1 MEEVKKKRGRPRK
14 IPTVIDDVKPK
25 KKPKIPKEIQD
36 MINKAHGVVEDPL
49 KEAIEAMKVIPVE
62 EIVEPPK
69 PELQIKET
77 DTDEAIIGKLRD
89 SNEWDVK
96 IGDHIEYFDANLS
109 YELTGYKPIN
119 KYRGLDF
126 DPSWFTE
133 TRDAF
138 IRTGHY
144 TQFRRNSRS
153 WRAFWKEQFIRCKYG
168 MTSHGY
174 TITGD
179 HYFFLNFYRLKD
191 LDNVEEA
198 GFGRKE
204 IFPNFLEGQYEW
216 FHYLKLARKLR
227 MNACMMKARGA
238 GYSEIEASIISNSY
252 NVIKG
257 SINVCT
263 AFAQTQLDKLLEK
276 VWANIN
282 WLYYN
287 TDGGMAHLSQ
297 AKNSNYLRRASH
309 YEMRDGQKI
318 EVGWGSQIQGIITD
332 KPGKLRGDRTDIL
345 MFEECF
351 GKGTKVIMSDYTI
364 KNIEDIQVGDFVLGL
379 DGSPQEV
386 MHTTQ
391 GIDDLYQIHQKR
403 GIDYI
408 VNSKHKLYLEARPRT
423 GGVPDKIVLETAPEY
438 LELSNY
444 KKRTTYGKSNQ
455 AINNKKDLCDLDPY
469 YLGLWLGN
477 GWAESPNRVIV
488 NTVKDIEIYNY
499 VIDYFKSINL
509 NPTISE
515 CSNTKQ
521 CVRILGSTKEYTNIL
536 RQSYS
541 KYSLINN
548 KHIPKEVFYST
559 LDYKLKVLAGLIDT
573 DGSLNKN
580 LRYDISQSRPE
591 LASQIA
597 MLARSC
603 GFEVQESIK
612 VPKSGYGK
620 GKTQY
625 ILNIK
630 GNINTIPAKIKRK
643 ISTIERFNTTNSTGI
658 EIKKLSIGEYYGI
671 TLKSYNSPT
680 DNLFL
685 LEDFTI
691 VHNCGL
697 WPQFTKA
704 YTQADALVGQ
714 IGRQWGLR
722 LMGGT
727 GGETGAQMEGLRKM
741 YYEPQLFGVLPY
753 RHNFTKSNEYA
764 ITSFFLP
771 AFRTIKETSLLDKRG
786 WIDDNAGREY
796 FNKTRD
802 LKAKDPEEYQT
813 YCAEYCFDGEE
824 AFSLEGDNKFNK
836 ILIADQIAAIRLHKD
851 CPKPEYGSLE
861 YIFTNGQHTKENIS
875 GIRWIPSNFGD
886 VQIIEHPL
894 WTKSYIDDDGNE
906 VSYEKINNLY
916 VAGIDSIDL
925 GGDDTSALTKDP
937 SSFCIVIK
945 RRQFGLKDPQY
956 VAMYKARPND
966 IRDAYKT
973 AIKLLQYYNC
983 KANLEATRVS
993 ILSWAR
999 EKKYMN
1005 YFMYRPIATYPAG
1018 NNPKRRTIGTPASV
1032 AIIDHQTDLIRDYV
1046 NDYCHNIW
1054 FPDMLDEL
1062 SRYTD
1067 EMKRKFDIIAAMG
1080 LCELGDEDMMGITP
1094 KQTEVSDDSFQDFGY
1109 YIDPDTGYRK
1119 FGVIPKKITAKATI
1133 ENTSYVNLGIRTSD
1147 PRFN

>member
-1 MEEVKKKRGRPRK
+1 MAEEIKRKRGRPKK

-36 MINKAHGVVEDPL
+36 MINKVHGTVEDPM
-49 KEAIEAMKVIPVE
+49 KEAVESLKPQKIVE
-62 EIVEPPK
+62 EPK
-69 PELQIKET
+69 PVLEIKET
-77 DTDEAIIGKLRD
+77 DTDEAILGKVRD
-89 SNEWDVK
+89 QSGWDVK
-96 IGDHIEYFDANLS
+96 KDDPIPYFDANLS

-126 DPSWFTE
+126 NPSWFTE
-133 TRDAF
+133 ARDTF
-138 IRTGHY
+138 VRTGHY
-144 TQFRRNSRS
+144 TRFRRNSRS

-179 HYFFLNFYRLKD
+179 HYYFLNFYRLKD

-198 GFGRKE
+198 GMGRQE

-309 YEMRDGQKI
+309 YEIRDGQKI

-345 MFEECF
+345 MFEEC
-351 GKGTKVIMSDYTI
+351 
-364 KNIEDIQVGDFVLGL
+364 
-379 DGSPQEV
+379 
-386 MHTTQ
+386 
-391 GIDDLYQIHQKR
+391 
-403 GIDYI
+403 
-408 VNSKHKLYLEARPRT
+408 
-423 GGVPDKIVLETAPEY
+423 
-438 LELSNY
+438 
-444 KKRTTYGKSNQ
+444 
-455 AINNKKDLCDLDPY
+455 
-469 YLGLWLGN
+469 
-477 GWAESPNRVIV
+477 
-488 NTVKDIEIYNY
+488 
-499 VIDYFKSINL
+499 
-509 NPTISE
+509 
-515 CSNTKQ
+515 
-521 CVRILGSTKEYTNIL
+521 
-536 RQSYS
+536 
-541 KYSLINN
+541 
-548 KHIPKEVFYST
+548 
-559 LDYKLKVLAGLIDT
+559 
-573 DGSLNKN
+573 
-580 LRYDISQSRPE
+580 
-591 LASQIA
+591 
-597 MLARSC
+597 
-603 GFEVQESIK
+603 
-612 VPKSGYGK
+612 
-620 GKTQY
+620 
-625 ILNIK
+625 
-630 GNINTIPAKIKRK
+630 
-643 ISTIERFNTTNSTGI
+643 
-658 EIKKLSIGEYYGI
+658 
-671 TLKSYNSPT
+671 
-680 DNLFL
+680 
-685 LEDFTI
+685 
-691 VHNCGL
+691 GL

-727 GGETGAQMEGLRKM
+727 GGETGPQMEGLRKM

-753 RHNFTKSNEYA
+753 RHNFTKNGEYA

-771 AFRTIKETSLLDKRG
+771 AFRTIKELSLLDSRG
-786 WIDDNAGREY
+786 WLDDEDGKAY

-802 LKAKDPEEYQT
+802 LKAQDPKEFT
-813 YCAEYCFDGEE
+813 TFCAEYCFDGEE
-824 AFSLEGDNKFNK
+824 AFSLEGNNKFNK
-836 ILIADQIAAIRLHKD
+836 ILIAEQLANIRIHKD
-851 CPKPEYGSLE
+851 SPKPERGTLE
-861 YIFTNGQHTKENIS
+861 YIFKNGQHSKENIT
-875 GIRWIPSNFGD
+875 GLRWIKNNTGD
-886 VQIIEHPL
+886 IQIIEHPI
-894 WTKSYIDDDGNE
+894 WTQVSYDEEGNE
-906 VSYEKINNLY
+906 LKYEKMNSLY

-925 GGDDTSALTKDP
+925 GMEDTSALTKDP
-937 SSFCIVIK
+937 SNFCIVIK
-945 RRQFGLKDPQY
+945 RRQFGLKDPTY

-966 IRDAYKT
+966 VRDAYKT

-993 ILSWAR
+993 MLSWAR
-999 EKKYMN
+999 EKKYLN
-1005 YFMYRPIATYPAG
+1005 YFMYRPVATYPAG

-1046 NDYCHNIW
+1046 NDFCHNIW
-1054 FPDMLDEL
+1054 FEEMLDEL

-1080 LCELGDEDMMGITP
+1080 LCELGDEDMMGVTP
-1094 KQTEVSDDSFQDFGY
+1094 RQIENTDDSFQDFGY
-1109 YIDPDTGYRK
+1109 YIDPETGYRRK
-1119 FGVIPKKITAKATI
+1119 GIIPKKIITKATI
-1133 ENTSYVNLGIRTSD
+1133 NSISYDNLGIRTSN
-1147 PRFN
+1147 PRGY

>member
-1 MEEVKKKRGRPRK
+1 MAEEIKRKRGRPKK

-36 MINKAHGVVEDPL
+36 MINKVHGTVEDPM
-49 KEAIEAMKVIPVE
+49 KEAVESLKPQKIVE
-62 EIVEPPK
+62 ESK
-69 PELQIKET
+69 PVLEIKET
-77 DTDEAIIGKLRD
+77 DTDEAILGKVRD
-89 SNEWDVK
+89 QSGWDVK
-96 IGDHIEYFDANLS
+96 KDDPIPYFDANLS

-126 DPSWFTE
+126 NPSWFTE
-133 TRDAF
+133 ARDTF
-138 IRTGHY
+138 VRTGHY
-144 TQFRRNSRS
+144 TRFRRNSRS

-179 HYFFLNFYRLKD
+179 HYYFLNFYRLKD

-198 GFGRKE
+198 GMGRQE

-309 YEMRDGQKI
+309 YEIRDGQKI

-345 MFEECF
+345 MFEEC
-351 GKGTKVIMSDYTI
+351 
-364 KNIEDIQVGDFVLGL
+364 
-379 DGSPQEV
+379 
-386 MHTTQ
+386 
-391 GIDDLYQIHQKR
+391 
-403 GIDYI
+403 
-408 VNSKHKLYLEARPRT
+408 
-423 GGVPDKIVLETAPEY
+423 
-438 LELSNY
+438 
-444 KKRTTYGKSNQ
+444 
-455 AINNKKDLCDLDPY
+455 
-469 YLGLWLGN
+469 
-477 GWAESPNRVIV
+477 
-488 NTVKDIEIYNY
+488 
-499 VIDYFKSINL
+499 
-509 NPTISE
+509 
-515 CSNTKQ
+515 
-521 CVRILGSTKEYTNIL
+521 
-536 RQSYS
+536 
-541 KYSLINN
+541 
-548 KHIPKEVFYST
+548 
-559 LDYKLKVLAGLIDT
+559 
-573 DGSLNKN
+573 
-580 LRYDISQSRPE
+580 
-591 LASQIA
+591 
-597 MLARSC
+597 
-603 GFEVQESIK
+603 
-612 VPKSGYGK
+612 
-620 GKTQY
+620 
-625 ILNIK
+625 
-630 GNINTIPAKIKRK
+630 
-643 ISTIERFNTTNSTGI
+643 
-658 EIKKLSIGEYYGI
+658 
-671 TLKSYNSPT
+671 
-680 DNLFL
+680 
-685 LEDFTI
+685 
-691 VHNCGL
+691 GL

-727 GGETGAQMEGLRKM
+727 GGETGPQMEGLRKM

-753 RHNFTKSNEYA
+753 RHNFTKNGEYA

-771 AFRTIKETSLLDKRG
+771 AFRTIKELSLLDSRG
-786 WIDDNAGREY
+786 WLDDEDGKAY

-802 LKAKDPEEYQT
+802 LKAQDPEEFT
-813 YCAEYCFDGEE
+813 TFCAEYCFDGEE
-824 AFSLEGDNKFNK
+824 AFSLEGNNKFNK
-836 ILIADQIAAIRLHKD
+836 ILIAEQLASIRIHKD
-851 CPKPEYGSLE
+851 SPKPERGTLE
-861 YIFTNGQHTKENIS
+861 YIFKNGQHSKENIT
-875 GIRWIPSNFGD
+875 GLRWIKNNNGD
-886 VQIIEHPL
+886 VQIIEHPI
-894 WTKSYIDDDGNE
+894 WTQVSYDEEGNE
-906 VSYEKINNLY
+906 LKYEKMNGLY

-925 GGDDTSALTKDP
+925 GMEDTSALTKDP
-937 SSFCIVIK
+937 SNFCIVIK
-945 RRQFGLKDPQY
+945 RRQFGLKDPTY

-966 IRDAYKT
+966 VRDAYKT

-993 ILSWAR
+993 MLSWAR
-999 EKKYMN
+999 EKKYLN
-1005 YFMYRPIATYPAG
+1005 YFMYRPVATYPAG

-1046 NDYCHNIW
+1046 NDFCHNIW
-1054 FPDMLDEL
+1054 FEEMLDEL

-1094 KQTEVSDDSFQDFGY
+1094 RQVENTDDSFQDFGY
-1109 YIDPDTGYRK
+1109 YIDPETGYRRK
-1119 FGVIPKKITAKATI
+1119 GIIPKKIITKATI
-1133 ENTSYVNLGIRTSD
+1133 NSISYDNLGIRTSN
-1147 PRFN
+1147 PRGY

>member
-1 MEEVKKKRGRPRK
+1 MAEEIKRKRGRPKK

-36 MINKAHGVVEDPL
+36 IINKVHGTVEDPM
-49 KEAIEAMKVIPVE
+49 KEAVESLKPQKIVE
-62 EIVEPPK
+62 ESK
-69 PELQIKET
+69 PILEIKET
-77 DTDEAIIGKLRD
+77 DTDEAILGKVRD
-89 SNEWDVK
+89 QSGWDIK
-96 IGDHIEYFDANLS
+96 KDDPIPYFDANLS

-126 DPSWFTE
+126 NPSWFTE
-133 TRDAF
+133 ARDTF
-138 IRTGHY
+138 VRTGHY
-144 TQFRRNSRS
+144 TRFRRNSRS

-179 HYFFLNFYRLKD
+179 HYYFLNFYRLKD

-198 GFGRKE
+198 GMGRQE

-309 YEMRDGQKI
+309 YEIRDGQKI

-345 MFEECF
+345 MFEEC
-351 GKGTKVIMSDYTI
+351 
-364 KNIEDIQVGDFVLGL
+364 
-379 DGSPQEV
+379 
-386 MHTTQ
+386 
-391 GIDDLYQIHQKR
+391 
-403 GIDYI
+403 
-408 VNSKHKLYLEARPRT
+408 
-423 GGVPDKIVLETAPEY
+423 
-438 LELSNY
+438 
-444 KKRTTYGKSNQ
+444 
-455 AINNKKDLCDLDPY
+455 
-469 YLGLWLGN
+469 
-477 GWAESPNRVIV
+477 
-488 NTVKDIEIYNY
+488 
-499 VIDYFKSINL
+499 
-509 NPTISE
+509 
-515 CSNTKQ
+515 
-521 CVRILGSTKEYTNIL
+521 
-536 RQSYS
+536 
-541 KYSLINN
+541 
-548 KHIPKEVFYST
+548 
-559 LDYKLKVLAGLIDT
+559 
-573 DGSLNKN
+573 
-580 LRYDISQSRPE
+580 
-591 LASQIA
+591 
-597 MLARSC
+597 
-603 GFEVQESIK
+603 
-612 VPKSGYGK
+612 
-620 GKTQY
+620 
-625 ILNIK
+625 
-630 GNINTIPAKIKRK
+630 
-643 ISTIERFNTTNSTGI
+643 
-658 EIKKLSIGEYYGI
+658 
-671 TLKSYNSPT
+671 
-680 DNLFL
+680 
-685 LEDFTI
+685 
-691 VHNCGL
+691 GL

-727 GGETGAQMEGLRKM
+727 GGETGPQMEGLRKM

-753 RHNFTKSNEYA
+753 RHNFTKNGEYA

-771 AFRTIKETSLLDKRG
+771 AFRTIKELSLLDSRG
-786 WIDDNAGREY
+786 WLDDEDGKAY

-802 LKAKDPEEYQT
+802 LKAQDPEEFT
-813 YCAEYCFDGEE
+813 TFCAEYCFDGEE
-824 AFSLEGDNKFNK
+824 AFSLEGNNKFNK
-836 ILIADQIAAIRLHKD
+836 ILIAEQLANIRIHKD
-851 CPKPEYGSLE
+851 SPKPERGTLE
-861 YIFTNGQHTKENIS
+861 YIFKNGQHSKENIT
-875 GIRWIPSNFGD
+875 GLRWIKNNTGD
-886 VQIIEHPL
+886 IQIIEHPI
-894 WTKSYIDDDGNE
+894 WTQVSYDEEGNE
-906 VSYEKINNLY
+906 LKYEKMNGLY

-925 GGDDTSALTKDP
+925 GMEDTSALTKDP
-937 SSFCIVIK
+937 SNFCIVIK
-945 RRQFGLKDPQY
+945 RRQFGLKDPTY

-966 IRDAYKT
+966 VRDAYKT

-993 ILSWAR
+993 MLSWAR
-999 EKKYMN
+999 EKKYLN
-1005 YFMYRPIATYPAG
+1005 YFMYRPVATYPAG

-1046 NDYCHNIW
+1046 NDFCHNIW
-1054 FPDMLDEL
+1054 FEEMLDEL

-1080 LCELGDEDMMGITP
+1080 LCELGDEDMMGVTP
-1094 KQTEVSDDSFQDFGY
+1094 RQIENTDDSFQDFGY
-1109 YIDPDTGYRK
+1109 YIDPETGYRRK
-1119 FGVIPKKITAKATI
+1119 GIIPKKIITKATI
-1133 ENTSYVNLGIRTSD
+1133 NSISYDNLGIRTSN
-1147 PRFN
+1147 PRGY

>member
-1 MEEVKKKRGRPRK
+1 MAEEIKRKRGRPKK

-36 MINKAHGVVEDPL
+36 MINKVHGTVEDPM
-49 KEAIEAMKVIPVE
+49 KEAVESLKPQKIVE
-62 EIVEPPK
+62 ESK
-69 PELQIKET
+69 PVLEIKET
-77 DTDEAIIGKLRD
+77 DTDEAILGKVRD
-89 SNEWDVK
+89 QSGWDVK
-96 IGDHIEYFDANLS
+96 KEDPIPYFDANLS

-126 DPSWFTE
+126 NPSWFTE
-133 TRDAF
+133 TRDTF
-138 IRTGHY
+138 VRTGHY
-144 TQFRRNSRS
+144 TRFRRNSRS

-179 HYFFLNFYRLKD
+179 HYYFLNFYRLKD

-198 GFGRKE
+198 GMGRQE

-309 YEMRDGQKI
+309 YEIKDGQKI

-345 MFEECF
+345 MFEE
-351 GKGTKVIMSDYTI
+351 
-364 KNIEDIQVGDFVLGL
+364 
-379 DGSPQEV
+379 
-386 MHTTQ
+386 
-391 GIDDLYQIHQKR
+391 
-403 GIDYI
+403 
-408 VNSKHKLYLEARPRT
+408 
-423 GGVPDKIVLETAPEY
+423 
-438 LELSNY
+438 
-444 KKRTTYGKSNQ
+444 
-455 AINNKKDLCDLDPY
+455 
-469 YLGLWLGN
+469 
-477 GWAESPNRVIV
+477 
-488 NTVKDIEIYNY
+488 
-499 VIDYFKSINL
+499 
-509 NPTISE
+509 
-515 CSNTKQ
+515 
-521 CVRILGSTKEYTNIL
+521 
-536 RQSYS
+536 
-541 KYSLINN
+541 
-548 KHIPKEVFYST
+548 
-559 LDYKLKVLAGLIDT
+559 
-573 DGSLNKN
+573 
-580 LRYDISQSRPE
+580 
-591 LASQIA
+591 
-597 MLARSC
+597 
-603 GFEVQESIK
+603 
-612 VPKSGYGK
+612 
-620 GKTQY
+620 
-625 ILNIK
+625 
-630 GNINTIPAKIKRK
+630 
-643 ISTIERFNTTNSTGI
+643 
-658 EIKKLSIGEYYGI
+658 
-671 TLKSYNSPT
+671 
-680 DNLFL
+680 
-685 LEDFTI
+685 
-691 VHNCGL
+691 CGL

-727 GGETGAQMEGLRKM
+727 GGETGPQMEGLRKM

-753 RHNFTKSNEYA
+753 RHNFTKNGEYA

-771 AFRTIKETSLLDKRG
+771 AFRTIKELSLLDSRG
-786 WIDDNAGREY
+786 WLDDEDGKAY

-802 LKAKDPEEYQT
+802 LKAQDPEEFT
-813 YCAEYCFDGEE
+813 TFCAEYCFDGEE
-824 AFSLEGDNKFNK
+824 AFSLEGNNKFNK
-836 ILIADQIAAIRLHKD
+836 ILIAEQLASIRIHKD
-851 CPKPEYGSLE
+851 SPKPEIGTLE
-861 YIFTNGQHTKENIS
+861 YIFKNGQHSRENII
-875 GIRWIPSNFGD
+875 GLKWIKNNNGD
-886 VQIIEHPL
+886 VQIIEHPI
-894 WTKSYIDDDGNE
+894 WTQVSYDEEGNE
-906 VSYEKINNLY
+906 LKYEKMNGLY

-925 GGDDTSALTKDP
+925 GMEDTSALTKDP
-937 SSFCIVIK
+937 SNFCIVIK
-945 RRQFGLKDPQY
+945 RRQFGLKDPTY
-956 VAMYKARPND
+956 VAVYKARPND
-966 IRDAYKT
+966 VRDAYKT

-993 ILSWAR
+993 MLSWAR
-999 EKKYMN
+999 EKKYLN
-1005 YFMYRPIATYPAG
+1005 YFMYRPVATYPAG

-1046 NDYCHNIW
+1046 NDFCHNIW
-1054 FPDMLDEL
+1054 FEEMLDEL

-1094 KQTEVSDDSFQDFGY
+1094 RQIENTDDSFQDFGY
-1109 YIDPDTGYRK
+1109 YIDPETGYRRK
-1119 FGVIPKKITAKATI
+1119 GIIPKKIITKATI
-1133 ENTSYVNLGIRTSD
+1133 NSISYDNLGIRTSN
-1147 PRFN
+1147 PRGY

>member
-1 MEEVKKKRGRPRK
+1 MAEEIKRKRGRPKK

-36 MINKAHGVVEDPL
+36 MINKVHGTVEDPM
-49 KEAIEAMKVIPVE
+49 KEAVESLKPQKIVE
-62 EIVEPPK
+62 ESK
-69 PELQIKET
+69 PVLEIKET
-77 DTDEAIIGKLRD
+77 DTDEAILGKVRD
-89 SNEWDVK
+89 QSGWDVK
-96 IGDHIEYFDANLS
+96 KEDPIPYFDANLS

-126 DPSWFTE
+126 NPSWFTE
-133 TRDAF
+133 TRDTF
-138 IRTGHY
+138 VRTGHY
-144 TQFRRNSRS
+144 TRFRRNSRS

-179 HYFFLNFYRLKD
+179 HYYFLNFYRLKD

-198 GFGRKE
+198 GMGRQE

-309 YEMRDGQKI
+309 YEIRDGQKI

-345 MFEECF
+345 MFEEC
-351 GKGTKVIMSDYTI
+351 
-364 KNIEDIQVGDFVLGL
+364 
-379 DGSPQEV
+379 
-386 MHTTQ
+386 
-391 GIDDLYQIHQKR
+391 
-403 GIDYI
+403 
-408 VNSKHKLYLEARPRT
+408 
-423 GGVPDKIVLETAPEY
+423 
-438 LELSNY
+438 
-444 KKRTTYGKSNQ
+444 
-455 AINNKKDLCDLDPY
+455 
-469 YLGLWLGN
+469 
-477 GWAESPNRVIV
+477 
-488 NTVKDIEIYNY
+488 
-499 VIDYFKSINL
+499 
-509 NPTISE
+509 
-515 CSNTKQ
+515 
-521 CVRILGSTKEYTNIL
+521 
-536 RQSYS
+536 
-541 KYSLINN
+541 
-548 KHIPKEVFYST
+548 
-559 LDYKLKVLAGLIDT
+559 
-573 DGSLNKN
+573 
-580 LRYDISQSRPE
+580 
-591 LASQIA
+591 
-597 MLARSC
+597 
-603 GFEVQESIK
+603 
-612 VPKSGYGK
+612 
-620 GKTQY
+620 
-625 ILNIK
+625 
-630 GNINTIPAKIKRK
+630 
-643 ISTIERFNTTNSTGI
+643 
-658 EIKKLSIGEYYGI
+658 
-671 TLKSYNSPT
+671 
-680 DNLFL
+680 
-685 LEDFTI
+685 
-691 VHNCGL
+691 GL

-727 GGETGAQMEGLRKM
+727 GGETGPQMEGLRKM

-753 RHNFTKSNEYA
+753 RHNFTKNGEYA

-771 AFRTIKETSLLDKRG
+771 AFRTIKELSLLDSRG
-786 WIDDNAGREY
+786 WLDDEDGKAY

-802 LKAKDPEEYQT
+802 LKAQDPEEFT
-813 YCAEYCFDGEE
+813 TFCAEYCFDGEE
-824 AFSLEGDNKFNK
+824 AFSLEGNNKFNK
-836 ILIADQIAAIRLHKD
+836 ILIAEQLASIRIHKD
-851 CPKPEYGSLE
+851 SPKPERGTLE
-861 YIFTNGQHTKENIS
+861 YIFKNGQHSRENIT
-875 GIRWIPSNFGD
+875 GLRWIKNNNGD
-886 VQIIEHPL
+886 VQIIEHPI
-894 WTKSYIDDDGNE
+894 WTQVSYDEEGNE
-906 VSYEKINNLY
+906 LKYEKMNGLY

-925 GGDDTSALTKDP
+925 GMEDTSALTKDP
-937 SSFCIVIK
+937 SNFCIVIK
-945 RRQFGLKDPQY
+945 RRQFGLKDPTY

-966 IRDAYKT
+966 VRDAYKT

-993 ILSWAR
+993 MLSWAR
-999 EKKYMN
+999 EKKYLN
-1005 YFMYRPIATYPAG
+1005 YFMYRPVATYPAG

-1046 NDYCHNIW
+1046 NDFCHNIW
-1054 FPDMLDEL
+1054 FEEMLDEL

-1080 LCELGDEDMMGITP
+1080 LCELGDEDMMGVTP
-1094 KQTEVSDDSFQDFGY
+1094 RQIENTDDSFQDFGY
-1109 YIDPDTGYRK
+1109 YIDPETGYRRK
-1119 FGVIPKKITAKATI
+1119 GIIPKKIITKATI
-1133 ENTSYVNLGIRTSD
+1133 NSISYDNLGIRTSN
-1147 PRFN
+1147 PRGY

>member
-1 MEEVKKKRGRPRK
+1 MAEEIKRRRGRPKK

-36 MINKAHGVVEDPL
+36 MINKVHGTIEDPM
-49 KEAIEAMKVIPVE
+49 KEAVESLKPQEIIEESKPVLE
-62 EIVEPPK
+62 
-69 PELQIKET
+69 IKET
-77 DTDEAIIGKLRD
+77 DTDEAILGKVRD
-89 SNEWDVK
+89 QSGWDVK
-96 IGDHIEYFDANLS
+96 KDDPIPYFDANLS

-126 DPSWFTE
+126 NPSWFTE
-133 TRDAF
+133 ARDTF
-138 IRTGHY
+138 VRTGHY
-144 TQFRRNSRS
+144 TRFRRNSRS

-179 HYFFLNFYRLKD
+179 HYYFLNFYRLKD

-198 GFGRKE
+198 GMGRQE

-309 YEMRDGQKI
+309 YEIRDGQKI

-345 MFEECF
+345 MFEEC
-351 GKGTKVIMSDYTI
+351 
-364 KNIEDIQVGDFVLGL
+364 
-379 DGSPQEV
+379 
-386 MHTTQ
+386 
-391 GIDDLYQIHQKR
+391 
-403 GIDYI
+403 
-408 VNSKHKLYLEARPRT
+408 
-423 GGVPDKIVLETAPEY
+423 
-438 LELSNY
+438 
-444 KKRTTYGKSNQ
+444 
-455 AINNKKDLCDLDPY
+455 
-469 YLGLWLGN
+469 
-477 GWAESPNRVIV
+477 
-488 NTVKDIEIYNY
+488 
-499 VIDYFKSINL
+499 
-509 NPTISE
+509 
-515 CSNTKQ
+515 
-521 CVRILGSTKEYTNIL
+521 
-536 RQSYS
+536 
-541 KYSLINN
+541 
-548 KHIPKEVFYST
+548 
-559 LDYKLKVLAGLIDT
+559 
-573 DGSLNKN
+573 
-580 LRYDISQSRPE
+580 
-591 LASQIA
+591 
-597 MLARSC
+597 
-603 GFEVQESIK
+603 
-612 VPKSGYGK
+612 
-620 GKTQY
+620 
-625 ILNIK
+625 
-630 GNINTIPAKIKRK
+630 
-643 ISTIERFNTTNSTGI
+643 
-658 EIKKLSIGEYYGI
+658 
-671 TLKSYNSPT
+671 
-680 DNLFL
+680 
-685 LEDFTI
+685 
-691 VHNCGL
+691 GL

-727 GGETGAQMEGLRKM
+727 GGETGPQMEGLRKM

-753 RHNFTKSNEYA
+753 RHNFTKNGEYA

-771 AFRTIKETSLLDKRG
+771 AFRTIKELSLLDSRG
-786 WIDDNAGREY
+786 WLDDEDGKAY

-802 LKAKDPEEYQT
+802 LKAQDPEEFT
-813 YCAEYCFDGEE
+813 TFCAEYCFDGEE
-824 AFSLEGDNKFNK
+824 AFSLEGNNKFNK
-836 ILIADQIAAIRLHKD
+836 ILIAEQLANIRIHKD
-851 CPKPEYGSLE
+851 SPKPEKGTLE
-861 YIFTNGQHTKENIS
+861 YIFKNGQHSRENIT
-875 GIRWIPSNFGD
+875 GLRWIKNNTGD
-886 VQIIEHPL
+886 IQIIEHPI
-894 WTKSYIDDDGNE
+894 WTQVSYDEEGNE
-906 VSYEKINNLY
+906 LKYEKMNGLY

-925 GGDDTSALTKDP
+925 GMEDTSALTKDP
-937 SSFCIVIK
+937 SNFCIVIK
-945 RRQFGLKDPQY
+945 RRQFGLKDPTY

-966 IRDAYKT
+966 VRDAYKT

-993 ILSWAR
+993 MLSWAR
-999 EKKYMN
+999 EKKYLN
-1005 YFMYRPIATYPAG
+1005 YFMYRPVATYPAG

-1046 NDYCHNIW
+1046 NDFCHNIW
-1054 FPDMLDEL
+1054 FEEMLDEL

-1080 LCELGDEDMMGITP
+1080 LCELGDEDMMGVTP
-1094 KQTEVSDDSFQDFGY
+1094 RQIENTDDSFQDFGY
-1109 YIDPDTGYRK
+1109 YIDPETGYRRK
-1119 FGVIPKKITAKATI
+1119 GIIPKKIITKATI
-1133 ENTSYVNLGIRTSD
+1133 NSISYDNLGIRTSN
-1147 PRFN
+1147 PRGY

>member
-925 GGDDTSALTKDP
+925 GEDDTSALTKDP

-1094 KQTEVSDDSFQDFGY
+1094 KQTEVSDNSFQDFGY

>member
-1 MEEVKKKRGRPRK
+1 MAEEVKRKRGRPKK

-36 MINKAHGVVEDPL
+36 MINKVHGTVEDPM
-49 KEAIEAMKVIPVE
+49 KEAVESLKPQKIVE
-62 EIVEPPK
+62 EPK
-69 PELQIKET
+69 PVLEIKET
-77 DTDEAIIGKLRD
+77 DTDEAILGKVRD
-89 SNEWDVK
+89 YSGWDVK
-96 IGDHIEYFDANLS
+96 KDDPIPYFDANLS

-126 DPSWFTE
+126 NPSWFTE
-133 TRDAF
+133 ARDTF
-138 IRTGHY
+138 VRTGHY
-144 TQFRRNSRS
+144 TRFRRNSRS

-179 HYFFLNFYRLKD
+179 HYYFLNFYRLKD

-198 GFGRKE
+198 GMGRQE

-309 YEMRDGQKI
+309 YEIRDGQKI

-345 MFEECF
+345 MFEEC
-351 GKGTKVIMSDYTI
+351 
-364 KNIEDIQVGDFVLGL
+364 
-379 DGSPQEV
+379 
-386 MHTTQ
+386 
-391 GIDDLYQIHQKR
+391 
-403 GIDYI
+403 
-408 VNSKHKLYLEARPRT
+408 
-423 GGVPDKIVLETAPEY
+423 
-438 LELSNY
+438 
-444 KKRTTYGKSNQ
+444 
-455 AINNKKDLCDLDPY
+455 
-469 YLGLWLGN
+469 
-477 GWAESPNRVIV
+477 
-488 NTVKDIEIYNY
+488 
-499 VIDYFKSINL
+499 
-509 NPTISE
+509 
-515 CSNTKQ
+515 
-521 CVRILGSTKEYTNIL
+521 
-536 RQSYS
+536 
-541 KYSLINN
+541 
-548 KHIPKEVFYST
+548 
-559 LDYKLKVLAGLIDT
+559 
-573 DGSLNKN
+573 
-580 LRYDISQSRPE
+580 
-591 LASQIA
+591 
-597 MLARSC
+597 
-603 GFEVQESIK
+603 
-612 VPKSGYGK
+612 
-620 GKTQY
+620 
-625 ILNIK
+625 
-630 GNINTIPAKIKRK
+630 
-643 ISTIERFNTTNSTGI
+643 
-658 EIKKLSIGEYYGI
+658 
-671 TLKSYNSPT
+671 
-680 DNLFL
+680 
-685 LEDFTI
+685 
-691 VHNCGL
+691 GL

-727 GGETGAQMEGLRKM
+727 GGESGPQMEGLRKM

-753 RHNFTKSNEYA
+753 RHNFTKNGEYA

-771 AFRTIKETSLLDKRG
+771 AFRTIKELSLLDSRG
-786 WIDDNAGREY
+786 WLDDEDGKAY

-802 LKAKDPEEYQT
+802 LKAQDPEEFT
-813 YCAEYCFDGEE
+813 TFCAEYCFDGEE
-824 AFSLEGDNKFNK
+824 AFSLEGNNKFNK
-836 ILIADQIAAIRLHKD
+836 ILIAEQLANIRIHKD
-851 CPKPEYGSLE
+851 SPKPERGTLE
-861 YIFTNGQHTKENIS
+861 YIFKNGQHSRENIT
-875 GIRWIPSNFGD
+875 GLRWIKNNSGD
-886 VQIIEHPL
+886 VQIIEHPI
-894 WTKSYIDDDGNE
+894 WTQVSYDEEGNE
-906 VSYEKINNLY
+906 LKYEKMNGLY

-925 GGDDTSALTKDP
+925 GMEDTSALTKDP
-937 SSFCIVIK
+937 SNFCIVIK
-945 RRQFGLKDPQY
+945 RRQFGLKDPTY

-966 IRDAYKT
+966 VRDAYKT

-993 ILSWAR
+993 MLSWAR
-999 EKKYMN
+999 EKKYLN
-1005 YFMYRPIATYPAG
+1005 YFMYRPVATYPAG

-1046 NDYCHNIW
+1046 NDFCHNIW
-1054 FPDMLDEL
+1054 FEEMLDEL

-1080 LCELGDEDMMGITP
+1080 LCELGDEDMMGVTP
-1094 KQTEVSDDSFQDFGY
+1094 RQIENTDDSFQDFGY
-1109 YIDPDTGYRK
+1109 YIDPETGYRRQ
-1119 FGVIPKKITAKATI
+1119 GVIPKKIKTIATI
-1133 ENTSYVNLGIRTSD
+1133 NSISYDNLGIRTSN
-1147 PRFN
+1147 PRGY

>member
-1 MEEVKKKRGRPRK
+1 MAEEIKRKRGRPKK

-36 MINKAHGVVEDPL
+36 MINKVHGTVEDPM
-49 KEAIEAMKVIPVE
+49 KEAVE
-62 EIVEPPK
+62 SLKPQEIVEESK
-69 PELQIKET
+69 PVLEIKET
-77 DTDEAIIGKLRD
+77 DTDEAILGKVRD
-89 SNEWDVK
+89 QSGWDVK
-96 IGDHIEYFDANLS
+96 KEDPIPYFDANLS

-126 DPSWFTE
+126 NPSWFTE
-133 TRDAF
+133 ARDTF

-144 TQFRRNSRS
+144 TRFRRNSRS

-179 HYFFLNFYRLKD
+179 HYYFLNFYRLKD

-198 GFGRKE
+198 GMGRQE

-309 YEMRDGQKI
+309 YEIRDGQKI

-345 MFEECF
+345 MFEEC
-351 GKGTKVIMSDYTI
+351 
-364 KNIEDIQVGDFVLGL
+364 
-379 DGSPQEV
+379 
-386 MHTTQ
+386 
-391 GIDDLYQIHQKR
+391 
-403 GIDYI
+403 
-408 VNSKHKLYLEARPRT
+408 
-423 GGVPDKIVLETAPEY
+423 
-438 LELSNY
+438 
-444 KKRTTYGKSNQ
+444 
-455 AINNKKDLCDLDPY
+455 
-469 YLGLWLGN
+469 
-477 GWAESPNRVIV
+477 
-488 NTVKDIEIYNY
+488 
-499 VIDYFKSINL
+499 
-509 NPTISE
+509 
-515 CSNTKQ
+515 
-521 CVRILGSTKEYTNIL
+521 
-536 RQSYS
+536 
-541 KYSLINN
+541 
-548 KHIPKEVFYST
+548 
-559 LDYKLKVLAGLIDT
+559 
-573 DGSLNKN
+573 
-580 LRYDISQSRPE
+580 
-591 LASQIA
+591 
-597 MLARSC
+597 
-603 GFEVQESIK
+603 
-612 VPKSGYGK
+612 
-620 GKTQY
+620 
-625 ILNIK
+625 
-630 GNINTIPAKIKRK
+630 
-643 ISTIERFNTTNSTGI
+643 
-658 EIKKLSIGEYYGI
+658 
-671 TLKSYNSPT
+671 
-680 DNLFL
+680 
-685 LEDFTI
+685 
-691 VHNCGL
+691 GL

-727 GGETGAQMEGLRKM
+727 GGETGPQMEGLRKM

-753 RHNFTKSNEYA
+753 RHNFTKNGEYA

-771 AFRTIKETSLLDKRG
+771 AFRTIKELSLLDSRG
-786 WIDDNAGREY
+786 WLDDEDGKAY

-802 LKAKDPEEYQT
+802 LKAQDPEEFT
-813 YCAEYCFDGEE
+813 TFCAEYCFDGEE
-824 AFSLEGDNKFNK
+824 AFSLEGNNKFNK
-836 ILIADQIAAIRLHKD
+836 ILIAEQLASIRIHKD
-851 CPKPEYGSLE
+851 SPKPERGTLE
-861 YIFTNGQHTKENIS
+861 YIFKNGQHSRENIT
-875 GIRWIPSNFGD
+875 GLRWIKNNNGD
-886 VQIIEHPL
+886 VQIIEHPI
-894 WTKSYIDDDGNE
+894 WTQVSYDEEGNE
-906 VSYEKINNLY
+906 LKYEKMNGLY

-925 GGDDTSALTKDP
+925 GMEDTSALTKDP
-937 SSFCIVIK
+937 SNFCIVIK
-945 RRQFGLKDPQY
+945 RRQFGLKDPTY

-966 IRDAYKT
+966 VRDAYKT

-993 ILSWAR
+993 MLSWAR
-999 EKKYMN
+999 EKKYLN
-1005 YFMYRPIATYPAG
+1005 YFMYRPVATYPAG

-1046 NDYCHNIW
+1046 NDFCHNIW
-1054 FPDMLDEL
+1054 FEEMLDEL

-1080 LCELGDEDMMGITP
+1080 LCELGDEDMMGVTP
-1094 KQTEVSDDSFQDFGY
+1094 RQVENTDDSFQDFGY
-1109 YIDPDTGYRK
+1109 YIDPETGYRRQ
-1119 FGVIPKKITAKATI
+1119 GIIPKKIKTIATI
-1133 ENTSYVNLGIRTSD
+1133 NSISYDNLGIRTSN
-1147 PRFN
+1147 PRGY

>member
-1 MEEVKKKRGRPRK
+1 MAEEIKRKRGRPKK

-36 MINKAHGVVEDPL
+36 MINKVHGTVEDPM
-49 KEAIEAMKVIPVE
+49 KEAVE
-62 EIVEPPK
+62 SLKPQKIVEKSK
-69 PELQIKET
+69 PVLEIKET
-77 DTDEAIIGKLRD
+77 DTDEAILGKVRD
-89 SNEWDVK
+89 QSGWDVK
-96 IGDHIEYFDANLS
+96 KEDPIPYFDANLS

-126 DPSWFTE
+126 NPSWFTE
-133 TRDAF
+133 TRDTF
-138 IRTGHY
+138 VRTGHY
-144 TQFRRNSRS
+144 TRFRRNSRS

-179 HYFFLNFYRLKD
+179 HYYFLNFYRLKD

-198 GFGRKE
+198 GMGRQE

-309 YEMRDGQKI
+309 YEIRDGQKI

-345 MFEECF
+345 MFEEC
-351 GKGTKVIMSDYTI
+351 
-364 KNIEDIQVGDFVLGL
+364 
-379 DGSPQEV
+379 
-386 MHTTQ
+386 
-391 GIDDLYQIHQKR
+391 
-403 GIDYI
+403 
-408 VNSKHKLYLEARPRT
+408 
-423 GGVPDKIVLETAPEY
+423 
-438 LELSNY
+438 
-444 KKRTTYGKSNQ
+444 
-455 AINNKKDLCDLDPY
+455 
-469 YLGLWLGN
+469 
-477 GWAESPNRVIV
+477 
-488 NTVKDIEIYNY
+488 
-499 VIDYFKSINL
+499 
-509 NPTISE
+509 
-515 CSNTKQ
+515 
-521 CVRILGSTKEYTNIL
+521 
-536 RQSYS
+536 
-541 KYSLINN
+541 
-548 KHIPKEVFYST
+548 
-559 LDYKLKVLAGLIDT
+559 
-573 DGSLNKN
+573 
-580 LRYDISQSRPE
+580 
-591 LASQIA
+591 
-597 MLARSC
+597 
-603 GFEVQESIK
+603 
-612 VPKSGYGK
+612 
-620 GKTQY
+620 
-625 ILNIK
+625 
-630 GNINTIPAKIKRK
+630 
-643 ISTIERFNTTNSTGI
+643 
-658 EIKKLSIGEYYGI
+658 
-671 TLKSYNSPT
+671 
-680 DNLFL
+680 
-685 LEDFTI
+685 
-691 VHNCGL
+691 GL

-727 GGETGAQMEGLRKM
+727 GGETGPQMEGLRKM

-753 RHNFTKSNEYA
+753 RHNFTKNGEYA

-771 AFRTIKETSLLDKRG
+771 AFRTIKELSLLDSRG
-786 WIDDNAGREY
+786 WLDDEDGKAY

-802 LKAKDPEEYQT
+802 LKAQDPEEFT
-813 YCAEYCFDGEE
+813 TFCAEYCFDGEE
-824 AFSLEGDNKFNK
+824 AFSLEGNNKFNK
-836 ILIADQIAAIRLHKD
+836 ILIAEQLASIRIHKD
-851 CPKPEYGSLE
+851 SPKPERGTLE
-861 YIFTNGQHTKENIS
+861 YIFKNGQHSRENIT
-875 GIRWIPSNFGD
+875 GLRWIKNNNGD
-886 VQIIEHPL
+886 VQIIEHPI
-894 WTKSYIDDDGNE
+894 WTQVSYDEQGNE
-906 VSYEKINNLY
+906 LKYEKMNGLY

-925 GGDDTSALTKDP
+925 GMEDTSALTKDP
-937 SSFCIVIK
+937 SNFCIVIK
-945 RRQFGLKDPQY
+945 RRQFGLKDPTY

-966 IRDAYKT
+966 VRDAYKT

-993 ILSWAR
+993 MLSWAR
-999 EKKYMN
+999 EKKYLN
-1005 YFMYRPIATYPAG
+1005 YFMYRPVATYPAG

-1046 NDYCHNIW
+1046 NDFCHNIW
-1054 FPDMLDEL
+1054 FEEMLDEL

-1080 LCELGDEDMMGITP
+1080 LCELGDEDMMGVTP
-1094 KQTEVSDDSFQDFGY
+1094 RQIENTDDSFQDFGY
-1109 YIDPDTGYRK
+1109 YIDPETGYRRK
-1119 FGVIPKKITAKATI
+1119 GIIPKKIITKATI
-1133 ENTSYVNLGIRTSD
+1133 NSISYDNLGIRTSN
-1147 PRFN
+1147 PRGY

>member
-1 MEEVKKKRGRPRK
+1 MAEEIKRRRGRPKK

-36 MINKAHGVVEDPL
+36 MINKVHGIIEDPM
-49 KEAIEAMKVIPVE
+49 KEAVE
-62 EIVEPPK
+62 SLKPQEIVEESK
-69 PELQIKET
+69 PVLEIKET
-77 DTDEAIIGKLRD
+77 DTDEAILGKVRD
-89 SNEWDVK
+89 QSGWDVK
-96 IGDHIEYFDANLS
+96 KDDPIPYFDANLS

-126 DPSWFTE
+126 NPSWFTE
-133 TRDAF
+133 ARDTF
-138 IRTGHY
+138 VRTGHY
-144 TQFRRNSRS
+144 TRFRRNSRS

-179 HYFFLNFYRLKD
+179 HYYFLNFYRLKD

-198 GFGRKE
+198 GMGRQE

-309 YEMRDGQKI
+309 YEIRDGQKI

-345 MFEECF
+345 MFEEC
-351 GKGTKVIMSDYTI
+351 
-364 KNIEDIQVGDFVLGL
+364 
-379 DGSPQEV
+379 
-386 MHTTQ
+386 
-391 GIDDLYQIHQKR
+391 
-403 GIDYI
+403 
-408 VNSKHKLYLEARPRT
+408 
-423 GGVPDKIVLETAPEY
+423 
-438 LELSNY
+438 
-444 KKRTTYGKSNQ
+444 
-455 AINNKKDLCDLDPY
+455 
-469 YLGLWLGN
+469 
-477 GWAESPNRVIV
+477 
-488 NTVKDIEIYNY
+488 
-499 VIDYFKSINL
+499 
-509 NPTISE
+509 
-515 CSNTKQ
+515 
-521 CVRILGSTKEYTNIL
+521 
-536 RQSYS
+536 
-541 KYSLINN
+541 
-548 KHIPKEVFYST
+548 
-559 LDYKLKVLAGLIDT
+559 
-573 DGSLNKN
+573 
-580 LRYDISQSRPE
+580 
-591 LASQIA
+591 
-597 MLARSC
+597 
-603 GFEVQESIK
+603 
-612 VPKSGYGK
+612 
-620 GKTQY
+620 
-625 ILNIK
+625 
-630 GNINTIPAKIKRK
+630 
-643 ISTIERFNTTNSTGI
+643 
-658 EIKKLSIGEYYGI
+658 
-671 TLKSYNSPT
+671 
-680 DNLFL
+680 
-685 LEDFTI
+685 
-691 VHNCGL
+691 GL

-727 GGETGAQMEGLRKM
+727 GGETGPQMEGLRKM

-753 RHNFTKSNEYA
+753 RHNFTKNGEYA

-771 AFRTIKETSLLDKRG
+771 AFRTIKELSLLDNRG
-786 WIDDNAGREY
+786 WLDDEDGKAY

-802 LKAKDPEEYQT
+802 LKAQDPEEFT
-813 YCAEYCFDGEE
+813 TFCAEYCFDGEE
-824 AFSLEGDNKFNK
+824 AFSLEGNNKFNK
-836 ILIADQIAAIRLHKD
+836 ILIAEQLANIRIHKD
-851 CPKPEYGSLE
+851 SPKPERGTLE
-861 YIFTNGQHTKENIS
+861 YIFKNGQHSRENIT
-875 GIRWIPSNFGD
+875 GLRWIKNNTGD
-886 VQIIEHPL
+886 IQIIEHPI
-894 WTKSYIDDDGNE
+894 WTQVSYDEEGNE
-906 VSYEKINNLY
+906 LKYEKMNGLY

-925 GGDDTSALTKDP
+925 GMEDTSALTKDP
-937 SSFCIVIK
+937 SNFCIVIK
-945 RRQFGLKDPQY
+945 RRQFGLKDPTY

-966 IRDAYKT
+966 VRDAYKT

-993 ILSWAR
+993 MLSWAR
-999 EKKYMN
+999 EKKYLN
-1005 YFMYRPIATYPAG
+1005 YFMYRPVATYPAG

-1046 NDYCHNIW
+1046 NDFCHNIW
-1054 FPDMLDEL
+1054 FEEMLDEL

-1080 LCELGDEDMMGITP
+1080 LCELGDEDMMGVTP
-1094 KQTEVSDDSFQDFGY
+1094 RQIENTDDSFQDFGY
-1109 YIDPDTGYRK
+1109 YIDPETGYRRK
-1119 FGVIPKKITAKATI
+1119 GIIPKKIITKATI
-1133 ENTSYVNLGIRTSD
+1133 NSISYDNLGIRTSN
-1147 PRFN
+1147 PRGY

>member
-1 MEEVKKKRGRPRK
+1 MAEEIKRKRGRPKK

-36 MINKAHGVVEDPL
+36 MINKVHGTVEDPM
-49 KEAIEAMKVIPVE
+49 KEAIESLKPQEIIE
-62 EIVEPPK
+62 EPK
-69 PELQIKET
+69 PVLEIKET
-77 DTDEAIIGKLRD
+77 DSDEAILGKVRD
-89 SNEWDVK
+89 QSGWDVK
-96 IGDHIEYFDANLS
+96 KDDPIPYFDANLS

-126 DPSWFTE
+126 NPSWFTE
-133 TRDAF
+133 ARDTF
-138 IRTGHY
+138 VRTGHY
-144 TQFRRNSRS
+144 TRFRRNSRS

-179 HYFFLNFYRLKD
+179 HYYFLNFYRLKD

-198 GFGRKE
+198 GMGRQE

-309 YEMRDGQKI
+309 YEIRDGQKI

-345 MFEECF
+345 MFEEC
-351 GKGTKVIMSDYTI
+351 
-364 KNIEDIQVGDFVLGL
+364 
-379 DGSPQEV
+379 
-386 MHTTQ
+386 
-391 GIDDLYQIHQKR
+391 
-403 GIDYI
+403 
-408 VNSKHKLYLEARPRT
+408 
-423 GGVPDKIVLETAPEY
+423 
-438 LELSNY
+438 
-444 KKRTTYGKSNQ
+444 
-455 AINNKKDLCDLDPY
+455 
-469 YLGLWLGN
+469 
-477 GWAESPNRVIV
+477 
-488 NTVKDIEIYNY
+488 
-499 VIDYFKSINL
+499 
-509 NPTISE
+509 
-515 CSNTKQ
+515 
-521 CVRILGSTKEYTNIL
+521 
-536 RQSYS
+536 
-541 KYSLINN
+541 
-548 KHIPKEVFYST
+548 
-559 LDYKLKVLAGLIDT
+559 
-573 DGSLNKN
+573 
-580 LRYDISQSRPE
+580 
-591 LASQIA
+591 
-597 MLARSC
+597 
-603 GFEVQESIK
+603 
-612 VPKSGYGK
+612 
-620 GKTQY
+620 
-625 ILNIK
+625 
-630 GNINTIPAKIKRK
+630 
-643 ISTIERFNTTNSTGI
+643 
-658 EIKKLSIGEYYGI
+658 
-671 TLKSYNSPT
+671 
-680 DNLFL
+680 
-685 LEDFTI
+685 
-691 VHNCGL
+691 GL

-727 GGETGAQMEGLRKM
+727 GGETGPQMEGLRKM

-753 RHNFTKSNEYA
+753 RHNFTKNGEYA

-771 AFRTIKETSLLDKRG
+771 AFRTIKELSLLDNRG
-786 WIDDNAGREY
+786 WLDDEDGKAY

-802 LKAKDPEEYQT
+802 LKAQDPEEFT
-813 YCAEYCFDGEE
+813 TFCAEYCFDGEE
-824 AFSLEGDNKFNK
+824 AFSLEGNNKFNK
-836 ILIADQIAAIRLHKD
+836 ILIAEQLANIRIHKD
-851 CPKPEYGSLE
+851 SSKPEKGTLE
-861 YIFTNGQHTKENIS
+861 YIFKNGQHSKENIT
-875 GIRWIPSNFGD
+875 GLRWIKNSTGD
-886 VQIIEHPL
+886 VQILEHPI
-894 WTKSYIDDDGNE
+894 WTQVSYDDEGNE
-906 VSYEKINNLY
+906 LKYEKMSGLY

-925 GGDDTSALTKDP
+925 GMDDTSALTKDP
-937 SSFCIVIK
+937 SNFCIVIK
-945 RRQFGLKDPQY
+945 RRQFGLKNPTY

-966 IRDAYKT
+966 VRDAYKT

-993 ILSWAR
+993 MLSWAR
-999 EKKYMN
+999 EKKYLN
-1005 YFMYRPIATYPAG
+1005 YFMYRPVATYPAG

-1046 NDYCHNIW
+1046 NDFCQDIW
-1054 FPDMLDEL
+1054 FEEMLDEL

-1080 LCELGDEDMMGITP
+1080 LCELGDEDMMGVTP
-1094 KQTEVSDDSFQDFGY
+1094 RQVENVDDSFQDFGY
-1109 YIDPDTGYRK
+1109 YIDPETGYRRQ
-1119 FGVIPKKITAKATI
+1119 GMIPKKIITKAI
-1133 ENTSYVNLGIRTSD
+1133 INSISYDNLGIRTSN
-1147 PRFN
+1147 PRGY

>member
-1 MEEVKKKRGRPRK
+1 MAEEIKRRRGRPKK

-36 MINKAHGVVEDPL
+36 MINKVHGIVEDPM
-49 KEAIEAMKVIPVE
+49 KEAVESLKPQKIVE
-62 EIVEPPK
+62 ESK
-69 PELQIKET
+69 PVLEIKET
-77 DTDEAIIGKLRD
+77 DTDEAILGKVRD
-89 SNEWDVK
+89 QSGWDVK
-96 IGDHIEYFDANLS
+96 KDDPIPYFDANLS

-126 DPSWFTE
+126 NPSWFTE
-133 TRDAF
+133 ARDTF
-138 IRTGHY
+138 VRTGHY
-144 TQFRRNSRS
+144 TRFRRNSRS

-179 HYFFLNFYRLKD
+179 HYYFLNFYRLKD

-198 GFGRKE
+198 GMGRQE

-309 YEMRDGQKI
+309 YEIRDGQKI

-345 MFEECF
+345 MFEEC
-351 GKGTKVIMSDYTI
+351 
-364 KNIEDIQVGDFVLGL
+364 
-379 DGSPQEV
+379 
-386 MHTTQ
+386 
-391 GIDDLYQIHQKR
+391 
-403 GIDYI
+403 
-408 VNSKHKLYLEARPRT
+408 
-423 GGVPDKIVLETAPEY
+423 
-438 LELSNY
+438 
-444 KKRTTYGKSNQ
+444 
-455 AINNKKDLCDLDPY
+455 
-469 YLGLWLGN
+469 
-477 GWAESPNRVIV
+477 
-488 NTVKDIEIYNY
+488 
-499 VIDYFKSINL
+499 
-509 NPTISE
+509 
-515 CSNTKQ
+515 
-521 CVRILGSTKEYTNIL
+521 
-536 RQSYS
+536 
-541 KYSLINN
+541 
-548 KHIPKEVFYST
+548 
-559 LDYKLKVLAGLIDT
+559 
-573 DGSLNKN
+573 
-580 LRYDISQSRPE
+580 
-591 LASQIA
+591 
-597 MLARSC
+597 
-603 GFEVQESIK
+603 
-612 VPKSGYGK
+612 
-620 GKTQY
+620 
-625 ILNIK
+625 
-630 GNINTIPAKIKRK
+630 
-643 ISTIERFNTTNSTGI
+643 
-658 EIKKLSIGEYYGI
+658 
-671 TLKSYNSPT
+671 
-680 DNLFL
+680 
-685 LEDFTI
+685 
-691 VHNCGL
+691 GL

-727 GGETGAQMEGLRKM
+727 GGELGAQMEGLRKM

-753 RHNFTKSNEYA
+753 RHNFTKNGEYA

-771 AFRTIKETSLLDKRG
+771 AFRTIKELSLLDSRG
-786 WIDDNAGREY
+786 WLDDEDGKAY

-802 LKAKDPEEYQT
+802 LKAQDPEEFT
-813 YCAEYCFDGEE
+813 TFCAEYCFDGEE
-824 AFSLEGDNKFNK
+824 AFSLEGNNKFNK
-836 ILIADQIAAIRLHKD
+836 ILIAEQLANIRIHKD
-851 CPKPEYGSLE
+851 SPKPERGTLE
-861 YIFTNGQHTKENIS
+861 YIFKNGQHSRENIT
-875 GIRWIPSNFGD
+875 GLRWIKNNTGD
-886 VQIIEHPL
+886 IQIIEHPI
-894 WTKSYIDDDGNE
+894 WTQVSYDEEGNE
-906 VSYEKINNLY
+906 LKYEKMNGLY

-925 GGDDTSALTKDP
+925 GMEDTSALTKDP
-937 SSFCIVIK
+937 SNFCIVIK
-945 RRQFGLKDPQY
+945 RRQFGLKDPTY

-966 IRDAYKT
+966 VRDAYKT

-993 ILSWAR
+993 MLSWAR
-999 EKKYMN
+999 EKKYLN
-1005 YFMYRPIATYPAG
+1005 YFMYRPVATYPAG

-1046 NDYCHNIW
+1046 NDFCHNIW
-1054 FPDMLDEL
+1054 FEEMLDEL

-1080 LCELGDEDMMGITP
+1080 LCELGDEDMMGVTP
-1094 KQTEVSDDSFQDFGY
+1094 RQIENTDDSFQDFGY
-1109 YIDPDTGYRK
+1109 YIDPETGYRRK
-1119 FGVIPKKITAKATI
+1119 GIIPKKIITKATI
-1133 ENTSYVNLGIRTSD
+1133 NSISYDNLGIRTSN
-1147 PRFN
+1147 PRGY

>member
-1 MEEVKKKRGRPRK
+1 MAEEIKRKRGRPKK

-36 MINKAHGVVEDPL
+36 MINKVHGTVEDPM
-49 KEAIEAMKVIPVE
+49 KEAVESLKPQKIIEESKPVLE
-62 EIVEPPK
+62 
-69 PELQIKET
+69 IKET
-77 DTDEAIIGKLRD
+77 DTDEAILGKIRD
-89 SNEWDVK
+89 QSGWDVK
-96 IGDHIEYFDANLS
+96 KEDPIPYFDANLS
-109 YELTGYKPIN
+109 YELTGYRPIN

-126 DPSWFTE
+126 NPSWFTE
-133 TRDAF
+133 ARDTF

-144 TQFRRNSRS
+144 TRFRRNSRS

-179 HYFFLNFYRLKD
+179 HYYFLNFYRLKD

-198 GFGRKE
+198 GMGRQE

-309 YEMRDGQKI
+309 YEIRDGQKI

-345 MFEECF
+345 MFEEC
-351 GKGTKVIMSDYTI
+351 
-364 KNIEDIQVGDFVLGL
+364 
-379 DGSPQEV
+379 
-386 MHTTQ
+386 
-391 GIDDLYQIHQKR
+391 
-403 GIDYI
+403 
-408 VNSKHKLYLEARPRT
+408 
-423 GGVPDKIVLETAPEY
+423 
-438 LELSNY
+438 
-444 KKRTTYGKSNQ
+444 
-455 AINNKKDLCDLDPY
+455 
-469 YLGLWLGN
+469 
-477 GWAESPNRVIV
+477 
-488 NTVKDIEIYNY
+488 
-499 VIDYFKSINL
+499 
-509 NPTISE
+509 
-515 CSNTKQ
+515 
-521 CVRILGSTKEYTNIL
+521 
-536 RQSYS
+536 
-541 KYSLINN
+541 
-548 KHIPKEVFYST
+548 
-559 LDYKLKVLAGLIDT
+559 
-573 DGSLNKN
+573 
-580 LRYDISQSRPE
+580 
-591 LASQIA
+591 
-597 MLARSC
+597 
-603 GFEVQESIK
+603 
-612 VPKSGYGK
+612 
-620 GKTQY
+620 
-625 ILNIK
+625 
-630 GNINTIPAKIKRK
+630 
-643 ISTIERFNTTNSTGI
+643 
-658 EIKKLSIGEYYGI
+658 
-671 TLKSYNSPT
+671 
-680 DNLFL
+680 
-685 LEDFTI
+685 
-691 VHNCGL
+691 GL

-714 IGRQWGLR
+714 IGKQWGLR

-727 GGETGAQMEGLRKM
+727 GGETGPQMEGLRKM

-753 RHNFTKSNEYA
+753 RHNFTKNGEYA

-771 AFRTIKETSLLDKRG
+771 AFRTIKELSLLDNRG
-786 WIDDNAGREY
+786 WLDDEDGKAY

-802 LKAKDPEEYQT
+802 LKAQDPEEFT
-813 YCAEYCFDGEE
+813 TFCAEYCFDGEE
-824 AFSLEGDNKFNK
+824 AFSLEGNNKFNK
-836 ILIADQIAAIRLHKD
+836 ILIAEQLANIRIHKD
-851 CPKPEYGSLE
+851 SPKPEKGTLE
-861 YIFTNGQHTKENIS
+861 YIFKNGQHSRENIT
-875 GIRWIPSNFGD
+875 GLRWIKNNNGD
-886 VQIIEHPL
+886 VQIIEHPI
-894 WTKSYIDDDGNE
+894 WTQTSYDEDGNE
-906 VSYEKINNLY
+906 LKYEKMNGLY

-925 GGDDTSALTKDP
+925 GMEDTSALTKDP

-945 RRQFGLKDPQY
+945 RRQFGLKDPTY
-956 VAMYKARPND
+956 VAVYKARPND

-999 EKKYMN
+999 EKKYLN
-1005 YFMYRPIATYPAG
+1005 YFMYRPVATYPAG

-1046 NDYCHNIW
+1046 NDFCHNIW
-1054 FPDMLDEL
+1054 FEDMLDEL

-1080 LCELGDEDMMGITP
+1080 LCELGDEDMMGVTP
-1094 KQTEVSDDSFQDFGY
+1094 RQVENIDDSFQDFGY
-1109 YIDPDTGYRK
+1109 YIDPETGYRRQ
-1119 FGVIPKKITAKATI
+1119 GMIPKKIKTKATI
-1133 ENTSYVNLGIRTSD
+1133 NNISYDNLGIRTSN
-1147 PRFN
+1147 PRGY

>member
-1 MEEVKKKRGRPRK
+1 MAEEIKRRRGRPKK

-36 MINKAHGVVEDPL
+36 MINKVHGTVEDPM
-49 KEAIEAMKVIPVE
+49 KEAVESLKPQKIIEESKPVLE
-62 EIVEPPK
+62 
-69 PELQIKET
+69 IKET
-77 DTDEAIIGKLRD
+77 DTDEAILGKVRD
-89 SNEWDVK
+89 QSGWDVK
-96 IGDHIEYFDANLS
+96 KDDPIPYFDANLS

-126 DPSWFTE
+126 NPSWFTE
-133 TRDAF
+133 ARDTF
-138 IRTGHY
+138 VRTGHY
-144 TQFRRNSRS
+144 TRFRRNSRS

-179 HYFFLNFYRLKD
+179 HYYFLNFYRLKD

-198 GFGRKE
+198 GMGRQE

-309 YEMRDGQKI
+309 YEIRDGQKI

-345 MFEECF
+345 MFEEC
-351 GKGTKVIMSDYTI
+351 
-364 KNIEDIQVGDFVLGL
+364 
-379 DGSPQEV
+379 
-386 MHTTQ
+386 
-391 GIDDLYQIHQKR
+391 
-403 GIDYI
+403 
-408 VNSKHKLYLEARPRT
+408 
-423 GGVPDKIVLETAPEY
+423 
-438 LELSNY
+438 
-444 KKRTTYGKSNQ
+444 
-455 AINNKKDLCDLDPY
+455 
-469 YLGLWLGN
+469 
-477 GWAESPNRVIV
+477 
-488 NTVKDIEIYNY
+488 
-499 VIDYFKSINL
+499 
-509 NPTISE
+509 
-515 CSNTKQ
+515 
-521 CVRILGSTKEYTNIL
+521 
-536 RQSYS
+536 
-541 KYSLINN
+541 
-548 KHIPKEVFYST
+548 
-559 LDYKLKVLAGLIDT
+559 
-573 DGSLNKN
+573 
-580 LRYDISQSRPE
+580 
-591 LASQIA
+591 
-597 MLARSC
+597 
-603 GFEVQESIK
+603 
-612 VPKSGYGK
+612 
-620 GKTQY
+620 
-625 ILNIK
+625 
-630 GNINTIPAKIKRK
+630 
-643 ISTIERFNTTNSTGI
+643 
-658 EIKKLSIGEYYGI
+658 
-671 TLKSYNSPT
+671 
-680 DNLFL
+680 
-685 LEDFTI
+685 
-691 VHNCGL
+691 GL

-727 GGETGAQMEGLRKM
+727 GGETGPQMEGLRKM

-753 RHNFTKSNEYA
+753 RHNFTKNGEYA

-771 AFRTIKETSLLDKRG
+771 AFRTIKELSLLDSRG
-786 WIDDNAGREY
+786 WLDDEDGKAY

-802 LKAKDPEEYQT
+802 LKAQDPEEFT
-813 YCAEYCFDGEE
+813 TFCAEYCFDGEE
-824 AFSLEGDNKFNK
+824 AFSLEGNNKFNK
-836 ILIADQIAAIRLHKD
+836 ILIAEQLANIRIHKD
-851 CPKPEYGSLE
+851 SPKPERGTLE
-861 YIFTNGQHTKENIS
+861 YIFKNGQHSRENIT
-875 GIRWIPSNFGD
+875 GLRWIKNNNGD
-886 VQIIEHPL
+886 VQIIEHPI
-894 WTKSYIDDDGNE
+894 WTQTSYDEDGNE
-906 VSYEKINNLY
+906 LKYEKMNGLY

-925 GGDDTSALTKDP
+925 GMEDTSALTKDP
-937 SSFCIVIK
+937 SNFCIVIK
-945 RRQFGLKDPQY
+945 RRQFGLKDPTY

-966 IRDAYKT
+966 VRDAYKT

-993 ILSWAR
+993 MLSWAR
-999 EKKYMN
+999 EKKYLN
-1005 YFMYRPIATYPAG
+1005 YFMYRPVATYPAG

-1046 NDYCHNIW
+1046 NDFCHNIW
-1054 FPDMLDEL
+1054 FEDMLDEL

-1080 LCELGDEDMMGITP
+1080 LCELGDEDMMGVTP
-1094 KQTEVSDDSFQDFGY
+1094 RQIENTDDSFQDFGY
-1109 YIDPDTGYRK
+1109 YIDPETGYRRK
-1119 FGVIPKKITAKATI
+1119 GIIPKKIITKATI
-1133 ENTSYVNLGIRTSD
+1133 NSISYDNLGIRTSN
-1147 PRFN
+1147 PRGY

>member
-1 MEEVKKKRGRPRK
+1 MAEEIKRKRGRPKK

-36 MINKAHGVVEDPL
+36 MINKVHGTVEDPM
-49 KEAIEAMKVIPVE
+49 KEAIESLKPQ
-62 EIVEPPK
+62 EIIEKPK
-69 PELQIKET
+69 PILEIKET
-77 DTDEAIIGKLRD
+77 DTDEAILGKVRD
-89 SNEWDVK
+89 QSGWDVK
-96 IGDHIEYFDANLS
+96 KDDPIPYFDANLS

-126 DPSWFTE
+126 NPSWFTE
-133 TRDAF
+133 ARDTF
-138 IRTGHY
+138 VRTGHY
-144 TQFRRNSRS
+144 TRFRRNSRS

-179 HYFFLNFYRLKD
+179 HYYFLNFYRLKD

-198 GFGRKE
+198 GMGRQE

-309 YEMRDGQKI
+309 YEIRDGQKI

-345 MFEECF
+345 MFEEC
-351 GKGTKVIMSDYTI
+351 
-364 KNIEDIQVGDFVLGL
+364 
-379 DGSPQEV
+379 
-386 MHTTQ
+386 
-391 GIDDLYQIHQKR
+391 
-403 GIDYI
+403 
-408 VNSKHKLYLEARPRT
+408 
-423 GGVPDKIVLETAPEY
+423 
-438 LELSNY
+438 
-444 KKRTTYGKSNQ
+444 
-455 AINNKKDLCDLDPY
+455 
-469 YLGLWLGN
+469 
-477 GWAESPNRVIV
+477 
-488 NTVKDIEIYNY
+488 
-499 VIDYFKSINL
+499 
-509 NPTISE
+509 
-515 CSNTKQ
+515 
-521 CVRILGSTKEYTNIL
+521 
-536 RQSYS
+536 
-541 KYSLINN
+541 
-548 KHIPKEVFYST
+548 
-559 LDYKLKVLAGLIDT
+559 
-573 DGSLNKN
+573 
-580 LRYDISQSRPE
+580 
-591 LASQIA
+591 
-597 MLARSC
+597 
-603 GFEVQESIK
+603 
-612 VPKSGYGK
+612 
-620 GKTQY
+620 
-625 ILNIK
+625 
-630 GNINTIPAKIKRK
+630 
-643 ISTIERFNTTNSTGI
+643 
-658 EIKKLSIGEYYGI
+658 
-671 TLKSYNSPT
+671 
-680 DNLFL
+680 
-685 LEDFTI
+685 
-691 VHNCGL
+691 GL

-727 GGETGAQMEGLRKM
+727 GGETGPQMEGLRKM

-753 RHNFTKSNEYA
+753 RHNFTKNGEYA

-771 AFRTIKETSLLDKRG
+771 AFRTIKELSLLDNRG
-786 WIDDNAGREY
+786 WLDDEDGKAY

-802 LKAKDPEEYQT
+802 LKAQDPEEFT
-813 YCAEYCFDGEE
+813 TFCAEYCFDGEE
-824 AFSLEGDNKFNK
+824 AFSLEGNNKFNK
-836 ILIADQIAAIRLHKD
+836 ILIAEQLANIRIHKD
-851 CPKPEYGSLE
+851 SPKPEKGTLE
-861 YIFTNGQHTKENIS
+861 YIFKNGQHSRENIT
-875 GIRWIPSNFGD
+875 GLRWIKNSTGD
-886 VQIIEHPL
+886 VQILEHPI
-894 WTKSYIDDDGNE
+894 WTQVSYDDEGNE
-906 VSYEKINNLY
+906 LKYEKMSGLY

-925 GGDDTSALTKDP
+925 GMDDTSALTKDP
-937 SSFCIVIK
+937 SNFCIVIK
-945 RRQFGLKDPQY
+945 RRQFGLKNPTY

-966 IRDAYKT
+966 VRDAYKT

-993 ILSWAR
+993 MLSWAR
-999 EKKYMN
+999 EKKYLN
-1005 YFMYRPIATYPAG
+1005 YFMYRPVATYPAG

-1046 NDYCHNIW
+1046 NDFCQDIW
-1054 FPDMLDEL
+1054 FEEMLDEL

-1080 LCELGDEDMMGITP
+1080 LCELGDEDMMGVTP
-1094 KQTEVSDDSFQDFGY
+1094 RQVENVDDSFQDFGY
-1109 YIDPDTGYRK
+1109 YIDPETGYRRQ
-1119 FGVIPKKITAKATI
+1119 GMIPKKIITKAI
-1133 ENTSYVNLGIRTSD
+1133 INSIPYDNLGIRTSN
-1147 PRFN
+1147 PRGY